1 MKLSM
6 SEILSQA
13 SEISN
18 KKERIA
24 FLQRN
29 YSPQLHKLLEYAF
42 NPDIKFA
49 LPEGIPPF
57 KKLDI
62 HEAQGMLYS
71 EIRKLYIFVEGMH
84 PGLDAKGREG
94 AMKREQLFVAM
105 LENIDP
111 HDAELLCAVK
121 DKKIPY
127 KRITYKLVKEAFGE
141 YKHG

>member
-1 MKLSM
+1 MRLSM

-13 SEISN
+13 SEIKS
-18 KKERIA
+18 KKARIE

-49 LPEGIPPF
+49 LPPGIPPF
-57 KKLDI
+57 QKLETF
-62 HEAQGMLYS
+62 EAQGMLYS

-94 AMKREQLFVAM
+94 ALRRESLFITM
-105 LENIDP
+105 LEAIDP
-111 HDAELLCAVK
+111 EDAELLCSVK

-127 KRITYKLVKEAFGE
+127 KGITYKLVKEAFGE
-141 YKHG
+141 YNHG